1 MGIYGGRQ
9 GDEVKDKKGKE
20 NTHLMRVRPKGD
32 TESASETEIGEFKVV
47 VLIDQEVLWLQV
59 SVQDTMRV
67 TVEQA
72 RNELVR
78 EFL

>member
-32 TESASETEIGEFKVV
+32 TESASETEVGEF
-47 VLIDQEVLWLQV
+47 DREVFV
-59 SVQDTMRV
+59 G
-67 TVEQA
+67 E
-72 RNELVR
+72 
-78 EFL
+78 